1 MKYNTLMANISYR
14 VTYAFDK
21 KTAEEVD
28 ELAQRWNISKSA
40 AVRQAIHRTLEES
53 KKRESRSPQETLKLL
68 RERSALAPGTGM
80 RWMQEILHDREED
93 LSR

>member
-21 KTAEEVD
+21 KTTEEIS

-40 AVRQAIHRTLEES
+40 AVRQAIHRVLEES
-53 KKRESRSPQETLKLL
+53 KKRESRSPQEAFKLL
-68 RERSALAPGTGM
+68 RESSALAPGTGM
-80 RWMQEILHDREED
+80 RWMQEIIHEREED